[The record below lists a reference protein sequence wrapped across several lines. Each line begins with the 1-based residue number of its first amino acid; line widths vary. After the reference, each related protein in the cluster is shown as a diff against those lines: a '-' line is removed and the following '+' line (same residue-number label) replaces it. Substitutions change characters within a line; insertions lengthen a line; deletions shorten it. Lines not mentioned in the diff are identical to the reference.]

1 MAVGSERGDG
11 RWSKRCRKVVCV
23 WGLVGWGE
31 VRKGGTGLSGSL
43 SKTSKGSERSCTCQ
57 VINDDATVRL
67 ADCLSVGA
75 LW

>member
-1 MAVGSERGDG
+1 MRKGMGGGANGAER
-11 RWSKRCRKVVCV
+11 WYVCGG
-23 WGLVGWGE
+23 WWGE

-67 ADCLSVGA
+67 TDCLSVGA